1 MVVRIK
7 YKRKSEVIIV
17 PMKLFGII
25 YMTPRRI
32 QLSII
37 DLKKLTKVEDVFS
50 NNFSS
55 KNYQYD
61 QNVEEIASSIN
72 GYLQL
77 TKDYGVKNIKLWGNQ
92 QQLNTIS
99 ARYLGEQIY
108 IRTGLHIQW
117 LSTSQLTYY
126 KATAITVHLDNFE
139 KLSLKSTYLLS
150 LGIERASLSQFDEQ
164 KFISTWN
171 IDLGS
176 SHVGE
181 ISEALKL
188 STNDPVE
195 VIEDY
200 IGSKLEHLHHVFSQ
214 HMNGSNL
221 VLQDAYVL
229 AQKFIPTNKSSY
241 TMNTEDFEK
250 IYATVIKSSDQYL
263 MDFFDLDEN
272 DIGRIIPYF
281 ILISKIIK
289 MIKAKKLIITNIA
302 VSDGLA
308 IERATKT
315 GLMNLDLN
323 GMILT
328 SAENLASRYLTSH
341 AHRQNVSKLALHLFD
356 QLKRIHHLGK
366 RERLLLHVACIV
378 DDIGNY
384 INQQQHYRHS
394 AYILEATRLIGLS
407 NDENQIIA
415 EVSRYHSSETPET
428 DQPHFQ
434 KLEPTVQMNVAK
446 LSAILRLADAL
457 DDSREQ
463 KIKKISVSLR
473 GSTMLI
479 YAYSNQNIAL
489 EAWSFKNKSALFKEV
504 FGIHPILK
512 QRRQPK

>member
-1 MVVRIK
+1 
-7 YKRKSEVIIV
+7 
-17 PMKLFGII
+17 MKLFGII

-37 DLKKLTKVEDVFS
+37 DLKKLTKVENVFS
-50 NNFSS
+50 NTFSN

-61 QNVEEIASSIN
+61 QSVEEIAGAIN

-77 TKDYGVKNIKLWGNQ
+77 AKDYGVKNVKLWGNQ
-92 QQLNTIS
+92 QQLDTIR
-99 ARYLGEQIY
+99 ARYLGEQLY
-108 IRTGLHIQW
+108 IRTGLHIKW

-126 KATAITVHLDNFE
+126 KATAVKVHLDNFE
-139 KLSLKSTYLLS
+139 KLSLTSTYLLS

-176 SHVGE
+176 SHIGE
-181 ISEALKL
+181 ISAAMKL
-188 STNDPVE
+188 SASDSVE

-200 IGSKLEHLHHVFSQ
+200 IGSKLEHLHHVFSKKKES
-214 HMNGSNL
+214 SNL

-229 AQKFIPTNKSSY
+229 AQKFIPAGKTSY
-241 TMNTEDFEK
+241 TMNVEDFK
-250 IYATVIKSSDQYL
+250 KLYATVIKSSDQYL
-263 MDFFDLDEN
+263 MNFFDLDEN
-272 DIGRIIPYF
+272 EIGRIIPYF
-281 ILISKIIK
+281 ILIEKIIK
-289 MIKAKKLIITNIA
+289 LIAAKKVIITNIA

-308 IERATKT
+308 IERATRT
-315 GLMNLDLN
+315 GLMSIDLN

-366 RERLLLHVACIV
+366 RERLLLNIACIV

-434 KLEPTVQMNVAK
+434 KLEPTVQMSVAK
-446 LSAILRLADAL
+446 LAAILRLADAL
-457 DDSREQ
+457 DDAREQ

-473 GSTMLI
+473 GSTMFI

-489 EAWSFKNKSALFKEV
+489 EAWSFNNKSALFKEV
-504 FGIHPILK
+504 FGIDPILK
-512 QRRQPK
+512 QRRQQK